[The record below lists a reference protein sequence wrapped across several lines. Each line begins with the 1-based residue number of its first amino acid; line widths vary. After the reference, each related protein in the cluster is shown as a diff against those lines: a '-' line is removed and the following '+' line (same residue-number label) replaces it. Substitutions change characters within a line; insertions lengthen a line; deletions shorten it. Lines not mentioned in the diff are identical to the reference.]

1 MRLHIKE
8 SKESR
13 WFALLEYVIMYGWL
27 LFVLF
32 PFAWMI
38 SLSLRKTQS
47 VYKDLFFQSLEE
59 VTFENYLYLFQGQF
73 PYRNIQIFFMNA
85 LRNSVVV
92 TVMAVI
98 GILVVSILASYGF
111 SQIKFFGRKA
121 LFYFLLAGMMIPV
134 QVLMLPLFRVVR
146 LFGIQHSLI
155 SVILPY
161 IAIGVPLSTFL
172 FTGFFRNIPD
182 ALLEAARLEGASHLQ
197 VLLKIVLPLSRPV
210 IGANVIFQFMF
221 TWNEFPLALVLLQK
235 STLYTLP
242 IEVTK
247 VQGQYMT
254 PWNIVATAV
263 LAAIVPIIAVY
274 LIFQRQFISGIV
286 AGAIKE

>member
-1 MRLHIKE
+1 MKQLLGE

-13 WFALLEYVIMYGWL
+13 LFALVEYVIMYGWL

-47 VYKDLFFQSLEE
+47 VYKDLFFQSLDE
-59 VTFENYLYLFQGQF
+59 VTFENYLYLIQGQF
-73 PYRNIQIFFMNA
+73 PYRNIQIFFLNA

-92 TVMAVI
+92 TVSAVV
-98 GILVVSILASYGF
+98 GILVVSILASYAF
-111 SQIKFFGRKA
+111 SQIRFFGRNV

-134 QVLMLPLFRVVR
+134 HVLMLPLFRVVR
-146 LFGIQHSLI
+146 LFGIQHSLL

-161 IAIGVPLSTFL
+161 IAVGIPLSIFL
-172 FTGFFRNIPD
+172 FTGFFRNIPVP
-182 ALLEAARLEGASHLQ
+182 LLEAARLEGASHMQ

-210 IGANVIFQFMF
+210 ISANVIFQFMF
-221 TWNEFPLALVLLQK
+221 VWNEFPLALVLLQK
-235 STLYTLP
+235 SSLYTLP
-242 IEVTK
+242 IEVIK

-263 LAAIVPIIAVY
+263 MAAILPIIAVY
-274 LIFQRQFISGIV
+274 LIFQRQFVSGIV
-286 AGAIKE
+286 AGAVKE

>member
-1 MRLHIKE
+1 
-8 SKESR
+8 
-13 WFALLEYVIMYGWL
+13 MYGWL

-73 PYRNIQIFFMNA
+73 PYRNIQIYFLNA

-98 GILVVSILASYGF
+98 GILVVSILAAYGF
-111 SQIKFFGRKA
+111 SQIKFFGRRA

-172 FTGFFRNIPD
+172 FTGFFKNIPD

-263 LAAIVPIIAVY
+263 MAAIVPIIAVY
-274 LIFQRQFISGIV
+274 LIFQRQFVSGIV

>member
-1 MRLHIKE
+1 MRLHLRR
-8 SKESR
+8 SKDSR
-13 WFALLEYVIMYGWL
+13 LFAFVEYVIMYGWL

-32 PFAWMI
+32 PFVWMI

-47 VYKDLFFQSLEE
+47 VYKNLFFQSLEE

-92 TVMAVI
+92 TLIALV
-98 GILVVSILASYGF
+98 GILVVSILASYAF
-111 SQIKFFGRKA
+111 SQIKFFGQNII
-121 LFYFLLAGMMIPV
+121 FYFLLAGMMIPV

-146 LFGIQHSLI
+146 LVGIQNSLF

-161 IAIGVPLSTFL
+161 IAVGIPLSTFL
-172 FTGFFRNIPD
+172 FTGFFRNIPKP
-182 ALLEAARLEGASHLQ
+182 LLEAAHLEGASHMQ
-197 VLLKIVLPLSRPV
+197 VLLKIILPLSRPV
-210 IGANVIFQFMF
+210 IGANVIFQFML

-235 STLYTLP
+235 SNLYTLP

-254 PWNIVATAV
+254 PWNIVSTAV
-263 LAAIVPIIAVY
+263 MAAIVPIIAVY
-274 LIFQRQFISGIV
+274 LIFQRQFVSGIV

>member
-1 MRLHIKE
+1 VKQLLRE

-13 WFALLEYVIMYGWL
+13 LFALVEYVIMYGWL

-47 VYKDLFFQSLEE
+47 VYKDLFFQSLDE
-59 VTFENYLYLFQGQF
+59 VTFENYVYLIQGQF
-73 PYRNIQIFFMNA
+73 PYRNIQIYFLSA
-85 LRNSVVV
+85 LRNSAVV
-92 TVMAVI
+92 TVSAVV
-98 GILVVSILASYGF
+98 GILVVSILASYAF
-111 SQIKFFGRKA
+111 SQIKFFGRNV

-146 LFGIQHSLI
+146 LFGIQHSLL

-161 IAIGVPLSTFL
+161 IAVGIPLSTFL
-172 FTGFFRNIPD
+172 FTGFFRNIPVP
-182 ALLEAARLEGASHLQ
+182 LLEAARLEGASHMQ

-210 IGANVIFQFMF
+210 ISANVIFQFMF
-221 TWNEFPLALVLLQK
+221 VWNEFPLALVLLQK
-235 STLYTLP
+235 SSLYTLP

-263 LAAIVPIIAVY
+263 MAAILPIIAVY
-274 LIFQRQFISGIV
+274 LIFQRQFVSGIV
-286 AGAIKE
+286 AGAVKE

>member
-92 TVMAVI
+92 TLMAVI